1 MSPLEELELLKKR
14 ALELAAAKEQYLR
27 DHRLELFEPSP
38 KQWDF
43 IRAAAK
49 KRRGCFAGNRFGK
62 STIGTVEDCSWLLGE
77 RPYIAEGD
85 PLRRE
90 GIPSHGVKGLVIA
103 EDWDKVREI
112 FTDDSSEDRL
122 GKFFY
127 YLPRNKISNIKK
139 TQTGV
144 VCQFTV
150 TNRIDGRDRES
161 ILTFETVKTF
171 KNSPNSLE
179 SGDYDFIHG
188 DEPFPEQM
196 WKAVSRG
203 LIDRNGAAW
212 FLLTPLM
219 FPWIYDAC
227 VEGAAANPDVWWWMD
242 ADMDDNPL
250 LSAAA
255 KELFLSQLSESER
268 ECRKSGKPLAYGRLV
283 YPHFNKSKHLWNVKE
298 RGLPAGWEWRT
309 IKVGGSEEVVPKPPN
324 HYFCGYSIDPHPQTP
339 HAVLFTAIA
348 PTGQVFF
355 FHERFKKSTISEL
368 ALYVHA
374 VLAGC
379 HVGFQLCDPIAWNED
394 PETGKCWA
402 DSFIASGLDVQ
413 EASKQ
418 KSSGIIRTDDLFAS
432 DRKVYVLSGCV
443 TFLSEISKYF
453 FDRDDKPI
461 DKDDHLMECMYR
473 TVIHDDLQWHPRESA
488 KPLIH
493 PNDEFRNVQ
502 VDFQFMSSI
511 PTI

>member
-1 MSPLEELELLKKR
+1 MSPQEELEILKAR
-14 ALELAAAKEQYLR
+14 ALALAARKEQYLR

-49 KRRGCFAGNRFGK
+49 RRRGCFAGNRFGK

-77 RPYIAEGD
+77 RPYIKEGD
-85 PLRRE
+85 PLRRL

-150 TNRIDGRDRES
+150 TNHIDGRARES

-227 VEGAAANPDVWWWMD
+227 VDGAAKDPNTWWWMD

-250 LSAAA
+250 LTDEA
-255 KELFLSQLSESER
+255 KELFLSQLDANER

-283 YPHFNKSKHLWNVKE
+283 YSYFQKAKHVWDVKA
-298 RGLPAGWEWRT
+298 RGLPAGWLWKT
-309 IKVGGSEEVVPKPPN
+309 IKIGNEEERVPQPPAQ
-324 HYFCGYSIDPHPQTP
+324 YFCGYSIDPHPQTP

-355 FHERFKKSTISEL
+355 YHERFKKSSISEL
-368 ALYVHA
+368 ADYVHQ
-374 VLAGC
+374 VLSGC
-379 HVGFQLCDPIAWNED
+379 RVGWQLCDPIAWIED

-402 DSFIASGLDVQ
+402 DTLIANGLDVQ

-418 KSSGIIRTDDLFAS
+418 KTVGIIQTNDLFKS
-432 DRKVYVLSGCV
+432 DRPVYVLSTLSV
-443 TFLSEISKYF
+443 FLSEISKYF
-453 FDRDDKPI
+453 YDRDDKPI

-473 TVIHDDLQWHPRESA
+473 TVLHDDLKWRDYVVSEPVITPR
-488 KPLIH
+488 
-493 PNDEFRNVQ
+493 DEFNSTSS
-502 VDFQFMSSI
+502 DFKYI
-511 PTI
+511 GKIKI